1 MSHKKFPLS
10 AFDSRIM
17 AQRGEFYSPSVMALA
32 CHVLLPSR
40 LRRATNSFR
49 HDFVVPP
56 PSKRE
61 VFKAEIP
68 AREDQ
73 ANSAQTR
80 LQLVDIMTSY
90 VNKPTEGVK
99 SAFFALYFSSIS
111 LLHSFV

>member
-1 MSHKKFPLS
+1 M
-10 AFDSRIM
+10 M
-17 AQRGEFYSPSVMALA
+17 NGECV
-32 CHVLLPSR
+32 V
-40 LRRATNSFR
+40 NSFR

-90 VNKPTEGVK
+90 VNKQTEGVK
-99 SAFFALYFSSIS
+99 SAFSSS
-111 LLHSFV
+111 GSGSTTSTVLPVTG